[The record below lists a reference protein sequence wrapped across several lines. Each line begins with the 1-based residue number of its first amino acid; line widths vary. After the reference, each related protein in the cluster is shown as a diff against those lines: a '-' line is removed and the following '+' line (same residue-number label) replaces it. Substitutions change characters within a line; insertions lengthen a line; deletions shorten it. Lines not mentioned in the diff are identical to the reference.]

1 MSVPQERLHDQVVL
15 VGYGRVGRRIAATL
29 TAKGIPFVVAEQNRE
44 LVDQL
49 RKDGVPAVAGN
60 AGEPAVLIQAHI
72 TRARMLVIA
81 TPDTFNVRAMIETAR
96 ALNPDIKTVVRTHSD
111 EEAELLRNERAGKIF
126 IGEHELANGMTD
138 YVLADFEQARSQR
151 TH

>member
-1 MSVPQERLHDQVVL
+1 
-15 VGYGRVGRRIAATL
+15 
-29 TAKGIPFVVAEQNRE
+29 
-44 LVDQL
+44 
-49 RKDGVPAVAGN
+49 
-60 AGEPAVLIQAHI
+60 
-72 TRARMLVIA
+72 
-81 TPDTFNVRAMIETAR
+81 MIETAR

-151 TH
+151 AH